1 MRKILKDLLKKHK
14 VILVIFVVAL
24 ALYLSTL
31 SISLDDWDSVDFALG
46 LREFN
51 VSNQQ
56 PHPPGFPVY
65 IFLGKIFNFFFRDI
79 LLSLT
84 FMNALF
90 GAFSL
95 VIFYFLI
102 MEMFNKKKALLATI
116 LVAVTP
122 LFWLNSL
129 KAMADIPA
137 LFFILSSSFF
147 IYKFIKH
154 KNVYNLYLASFLS
167 GVGIGVRFHMF
178 FILLPLLVYT
188 YSINNNKNKHIM
200 HSLLLFLLGI
210 LFWLIPTFFSQGVKN
225 YLLVCKSQFVF
236 RFGNPGISVIHKN
249 IGISYLL
256 TRLRIF
262 IEYFLLGGYGILC
275 RNFDVPMFFLFL
287 FLIFLLL
294 IAAFKI
300 QLKDQRFYFF
310 LVGIVPYLTMVF
322 IFLEPSNNPRYLLPL
337 IPALSLIFVLALEK
351 FTRFKIP
358 LFFLL
363 LILILIQSI
372 PLALKI
378 HNTPAAPVQ
387 LINYIKQ
394 NYNPNETVIIPPRWP
409 TDMSRHFDYYR
420 EDFTVLSKHPL
431 PEDLLLLAKNQTV
444 LVAGYVPDY
453 RNLKF
458 KHIKRFYRDPR
469 VHIKHHMQDLY
480 ELTTIN
486 KK

>member
-1 MRKILKDLLKKHK
+1 
-14 VILVIFVVAL
+14 
-24 ALYLSTL
+24 
-31 SISLDDWDSVDFALG
+31 
-46 LREFN
+46 
-51 VSNQQ
+51 
-56 PHPPGFPVY
+56 
-65 IFLGKIFNFFFRDI
+65 
-79 LLSLT
+79 
-84 FMNALF
+84 
-90 GAFSL
+90 
-95 VIFYFLI
+95 
-102 MEMFNKKKALLATI
+102 MEMFDKEKALLSTI

-137 LFFILSSSFF
+137 LFFILSTSFF
-147 IYKFIKH
+147 IYKFIRH

-178 FILLPLLVYT
+178 FILLPLLIYT
-188 YSINNNKNKHIM
+188 YSINKNKNKHIM
-200 HSLLLFLLGI
+200 YSLLLFLLGT

-225 YLLVCKSQFVF
+225 YLLVCKDLFAY
-236 RFGNPGISVIHKN
+236 RFGNPTISVVHKN

-256 TRLRIF
+256 IRLRIF

-287 FLIFLLL
+287 YLIFLLL
-294 IAAFKI
+294 IAPFKI

-310 LVGIVPYLTMVF
+310 LVGIVLCLAMIIIFLVFSEPRYLLPLIPAASLIFVLALEKFTRFKIQLKDQIFHFFLIGIVPYLTMVF
-322 IFLEPSNNPRYLLPL
+322 IFLIPYNPRYLLPL

-378 HNTPAAPVQ
+378 HNTPTAPVQ

-394 NYNPNETVIIPPRWP
+394 NYNSNETVIILGQPATNR
-409 TDMSRHFDYYR
+409 RHFDYYR
-420 EDFTVLSKHPL
+420 EDFTVLSKQPL

-469 VHIKHHMQDLY
+469 VHIKHHIQDLY
-480 ELTTIN
+480 ELTAIN